1 MLLCRVVGRVSSDRR
16 APDLAG
22 RRLDLLETVDRRLAG
37 TGRRYVAVDALGAAE
52 GQLVLTAAAASARL
66 AEGLDGLPVDLAVV
80 AVLDG
85 PPACLGGAP

>member
-1 MLLCRVVGRVSSDRR
+1 MLLCRVSGGSRPTGGASE
-16 APDLAG
+16 LAG

-66 AEGLDGLPVDLAVV
+66 VEGLDGLPVDLAVV

-85 PPACLGGAP
+85 PPACLGGAA